1 VQLYFN
7 NAATTLDGGIDGS
20 QTTITV
26 TGDPTREGTVDGFSG
41 AASASN
47 WQLATLVDLSDPGNY
62 EVVKITDV
70 TGLTF
75 TVERG
80 VEGTAQAWGDGT
92 QISARLTAGAMAWV
106 PQRHPDTSLMR
117 FDDSA
122 GTGRSFILGA
132 GEMDDDTRGSNSLVL
147 AGRSRIVDG
156 VVLGGWS
163 TLQHMRSFSSAAS
176 GAFDRNMAFES
187 VGRSLPMDLG
197 TAPDWVPD
205 GAYYRGAVV
214 EPTTPDGYQYWL
226 DITSIENNS
235 SNAGSTEPTWNN
247 AGATVVAN
255 GNWYPTLKPVDI
267 TTGDLRDILITEVG
281 FVAYKYDASSPPVVD
296 IGTEADTTRFANGVT
311 LSQITG
317 DGTVHRI
324 PLTTGGALVS
334 GEGLRISVDTAA
346 AGGRCLGFLYWK
358 GIFIEAD
365 PGY

>member
-1 VQLYFN
+1 MHLFGN
-7 NAATTLDGGIDGS
+7 NAETRLNGGIDDS

-26 TGDPTREGTVDGFSG
+26 TGDATDSGTIAGFNG

-47 WQLATLVDLSDPGNY
+47 WMLATLVDPSDPGNF
-62 EVVKITDV
+62 EVVKITGI
-70 TGLTF
+70 TGLDF
-75 TVERG
+75 DVVRG
-80 VEGTAQAWGDGT
+80 YEGTAQAWGDGT
-92 QISARLTAGAMAWV
+92 IITARITASFLGWL
-106 PQRHPDTSLMR
+106 PQRDPDTSLMR

-122 GTGRSFILGA
+122 GTGRSFILGEGLMSYDA
-132 GEMDDDTRGSNSLVL
+132 RSSNALVM
-147 AGRSRIVDG
+147 AGRSRIADG
-156 VVLGGWS
+156 IVLGGWS
-163 TLQHMRSFSSAAS
+163 TLQQAKSFTGAS

-247 AGATVVAN
+247 AGATAVAN
-255 GNWYPTLKPVDI
+255 GNWYPTLKPVAI
-267 TTGDLRDILITEVG
+267 TTGDLRNVLITEVG

-324 PLTTGGALVS
+324 PLTTGGAMVD